1 MDTLQPYLELIK
13 DLRFETFIKYSVD
26 KTYPNHDLTRQGKL
40 HAKEVDFVMV
50 RDDKKHFWTKY
61 GVILKLSENSTKALV
76 KTKKNMNG
84 IWYNIKMLYPL
95 AHRQ

>member
-1 MDTLQPYLELIK
+1 
-13 DLRFETFIKYSVD
+13 
-26 KTYPNHDLTRQGKL
+26 
-40 HAKEVDFVMV
+40 MV

-61 GVILKLSENSTKALV
+61 GVILKLSENLTKALV

-84 IWYNIKMLYPL
+84 IWYNIKMIYPL